1 MISVFTPAYNR
12 ANELKKLY
20 NSLINQSFRDFEWV
34 IVDDGST
41 DNTMEVVSDFIK
53 ENLININ
60 YYKQENGGKSLAH
73 NKGVELAKGEFFV
86 GIDSDDYFTN
96 NALEIINKYFQ
107 IIESNDDLA
116 GICFLNYKDG
126 TSEIIGTEF
135 PQNEMI
141 ETYYNIYN
149 KHNVTGDKEM
159 VFKTKILKEYLFPI
173 FPGEKFVP
181 EALLFN
187 RICKKYKFL
196 CVNEAVIYK
205 KYLDEGYSSNY
216 LELAKKNANA
226 HMVYYKELYEFEPKL
241 YNVAAYIMYGLY
253 ANKKFHDIIKEHPAR
268 LKAVIMYIPAFIK
281 YKQKGK

>member
-205 KYLDEGYSSNY
+205 KYLEEGYSSNY